1 MGEENDNE
9 RNITNNELAN
19 DNEEGSISG
28 SSFFE
33 PSPDE
38 NCCKGGTDS
47 AIGGGLRIDSRLS
60 SDAANEDDNGNS
72 TSGIGG
78 LNENDEKLLIEVE
91 AEDVCVGSP
100 RVKKLHC
107 GLSTGRYEFMVFV

>member
-19 DNEEGSISG
+19 DNEEGSIGG

-38 NCCKGGTDS
+38 NCCNGGTDS
-47 AIGGGLRIDSRLS
+47 AIEEGLRIDSRS
-60 SDAANEDDNGNS
+60 SPDAANEDDNGNS

-100 RVKKLHC
+100 RVKKSH
-107 GLSTGRYEFMVFV
+107 